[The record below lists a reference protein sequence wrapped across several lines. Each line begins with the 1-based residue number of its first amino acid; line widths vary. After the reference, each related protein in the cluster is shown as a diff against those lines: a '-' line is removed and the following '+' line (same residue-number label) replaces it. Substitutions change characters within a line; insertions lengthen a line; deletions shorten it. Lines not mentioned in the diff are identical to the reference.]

1 MRPLVSAAGERCAA
15 ACIPANP
22 PRKGWSRHSTRC
34 MPNARPARPISGASG
49 TRVGPVWHS
58 ITMMAVSPARRWT
71 ALPCSSSSIRA
82 RITAKSCQ
90 APRGCR
96 VELLRHR
103 DEGGAPRIEDLCSAP
118 IMTTPGSRQIVLQG
132 RPTVS
137 VWRTEYVN
145 YVTPLP
151 KMVSANRGQCSVIR
165 RNRHHHHQPFRL
177 RGIEESGS
185 HLTRRWSKREL
196 RVPNP
201 KAVDRSRMRA
211 SEGRYERRRT
221 RCDTRRG
228 RGRVGSQPG
237 GGFTLQ
243 SGCSDGSAFQNMILS
258 K

>member
-1 MRPLVSAAGERCAA
+1 MTKIYCQQGARQPGDIISESAGDFLG
-15 ACIPANP
+15 I
-22 PRKGWSRHSTRC
+22 
-34 MPNARPARPISGASG
+34 
-49 TRVGPVWHS
+49 
-58 ITMMAVSPARRWT
+58 
-71 ALPCSSSSIRA
+71 CSSSSIRA

-185 HLTRRWSKREL
+185 HLTRRWSKRDSNFGSRIRRQL
-196 RVPNP
+196 IVRV
-201 KAVDRSRMRA
+201 
-211 SEGRYERRRT
+211 
-221 RCDTRRG
+221 
-228 RGRVGSQPG
+228 
-237 GGFTLQ
+237 
-243 SGCSDGSAFQNMILS
+243 
-258 K
+258 